1 MTPGAHSLSAT
12 MPLLVP
18 VDSRL
23 FPRNPDSSRLTVA
36 CAPADYSA
44 SRIARAVEDCD
55 VHLLNLNVTDESTSD
70 GRMLIELRV
79 NRRDPS
85 GVARSLR
92 RYGYDV
98 LLSSGPDGVAP
109 DSSEAQIDSEALRG
123 IDRVNELMRYLDI

>member
-1 MTPGAHSLSAT
+1 

-18 VDSRL
+18 VDGRL
-23 FPRNPDSSRLTVA
+23 FPHNPDSSVLTVA

-55 VHLLNLNVTDESTSD
+55 VHLLNLNVTDDDTTD
-70 GRMLIELRV
+70 GRMVVELRI

-98 LLSSGPDGVAP
+98 LVMSGPNGTESADSDDPTP
-109 DSSEAQIDSEALRG
+109 DPLAMRG
-123 IDRVNELMRYLDI
+123 IDRMNELIRYLDI